1 MPECENMS
9 VSLQDFA
16 ETAFKIQWIKRFAS
30 AQHTISRQ
38 VWSWEW
44 DLQIRES
51 AWIASLGSHQTRN
64 GREKNTAD
72 SSVQQEVQS
81 AFSSSSPVFGVMTHF
96 ISLLRRLRWYG
107 DNKQSREIS
116 PKPTLDAYQSDS
128 PFCIPLA
135 TKEVFLIRLSPP
147 ALSAERRS
155 YIHLHSFHT
164 WQWRCSSIFTC
175 KLPRD

>member
-1 MPECENMS
+1 MPVCENMS
-9 VSLQDFA
+9 VSLQDVA

-30 AQHTISRQ
+30 AQHMISRQ

-64 GREKNTAD
+64 GRGKNTAD
-72 SSVQQEVQS
+72 SSVQQEVQRWRYETASPRQQS

-116 PKPTLDAYQSDS
+116 PKLTLAAYQSDS

-164 WQWRCSSIFTC
+164 W
-175 KLPRD
+175 

>member
-1 MPECENMS
+1 MLQKLLLKSSGSSALPQLNTRFQGRSGAENGTFRSGKVLGSHLWGHTRPEMDVKKTRLIHLCS
-9 VSLQDFA
+9 RRSRALSAPALQ
-16 ETAFKIQWIKRFAS
+16 
-30 AQHTISRQ
+30 
-38 VWSWEW
+38 
-44 DLQIRES
+44 
-51 AWIASLGSHQTRN
+51 SLGSWLTLSRCW
-64 GREKNTAD
+64 GGCAD
-72 SSVQQEVQS
+72 TETINRV
-81 AFSSSSPVFGVMTHF
+81 G
-96 ISLLRRLRWYG
+96 
-107 DNKQSREIS
+107 KSRQN
-116 PKPTLDAYQSDS
+116 PHYQYQSDS